1 MNTDQD
7 TLILTDVKN
16 FLGYAH
22 DDDSFNNDILI
33 VTNLALSTLN
43 QLGVGTEINATED
56 TNWSEFIPTDVPKD
70 VISLPMIKAYASIKC
85 KILFDP
91 PAPSTLNIMDKEA
104 TNLESRLQC
113 GWDTYS
119 RKEIV

>member
-43 QLGVGTEINATED
+43 QLGVGTELNVTEY
-56 TNWSEFIPTDVPKD
+56 TYWSEFIPTDVPKD

-91 PAPSTLNIMDKEA
+91 PAPSTLNIMDKESNA
-104 TNLESRLQC
+104 LESRLQYR
-113 GWDTYS
+113 WDNYS

>member
-22 DDDSFNNDILI
+22 DDDSFENDILI
-33 VTNLALSTLN
+33 VANLALSTLN
-43 QLGVGTEINATED
+43 QLGVGTEINATAD
-56 TNWSEFIPTDVPKD
+56 TTWSKFIPTDVPKE
-70 VISLPMIKAYASIKC
+70 VISLPMIKAYVSIKC

-113 GWDTYS
+113 GWDIYS
-119 RKEIV
+119 RKELV